1 MSWLKKVFSSQSSQE
16 TQVVNEKTRE
26 DNKEGGPQI
35 KNLNIEEEAEKESSE
50 GSQDSWFSFWSG
62 LSTTFSL
69 SKKRELS
76 NDEEKKES
84 KKWWSSFCSQKKKK
98 SESVFS
104 TQTSSG
110 SSQSFSLS
118 PMQMCVD
125 KDDGWDDN
133 ESKKDDKKEEN
144 DDNDDDA
151 KVEFFIKVGKHKK
164 FKYFWFCF

>member
-164 FKYFWFCF
+164 FKYF

>member
-98 SESVFS
+98 KVNQYFLLK
-104 TQTSSG
+104 QVAAH
-110 SSQSFSLS
+110 LS
-118 PMQMCVD
+118 HLVYLQCRCVLIRMMVGMTMNRKKMIKKKKMTTMMMMQ
-125 KDDGWDDN
+125 KLN
-133 ESKKDDKKEEN
+133 FLLK
-144 DDNDDDA
+144 
-151 KVEFFIKVGKHKK
+151 
-164 FKYFWFCF
+164 